1 MNPMYICSLF
11 LFYMKIVIAG
21 AGAVGTHLA
30 TWLSGESHD
39 ITIIDHNPDRLQT
52 VDQNIDAISLY
63 GEVTDF
69 SLLQKAQ
76 VADADL
82 FISVTSVEEANILS
96 AIYAKRLGAK
106 KTIARISQMQYLT
119 NDDVLNIRELGIDE
133 LISPESLA
141 AREVRHLLNT
151 NAASESIEFENGKIN
166 LLGLDIEEDAAIAGK
181 TMAEIAQ
188 MSPVRDYVVV
198 AIRREQQT
206 IIPKGDTV
214 VLPKDHLFVITH
226 ADGVEQVLEVTGRRK
241 ISIRDIMIIGG
252 SRTGRHLARKL
263 CKNFHVKLV
272 EMNAEKAEEIASE
285 HPEIMVLNFDG
296 TDVEKLEEEGLKNT
310 DALVAVTGN
319 SETNV
324 LTCLVAKD
332 RGVKKT
338 IAMVENIEYLSLTQ
352 SIGIDSLINKKL
364 AAANF
369 IYRYIRRGD
378 FVTLSTIHGI
388 DSEVMEFNVTT
399 ECKVTERAIKE
410 LDLPNGSLIGGVI
423 RDNKGLIPT
432 GDFVIRKGDKV
443 VVFAKN
449 ECAKKV
455 GRYFR

>member
-1 MNPMYICSLF
+1 ME
-11 LFYMKIVIAG
+11 IVIAG

-30 TWLSGESHD
+30 TWLSSESHD
-39 ITIIDHNPDRLQT
+39 ITIIDH
-52 VDQNIDAISLY
+52 DQDTLVNIDSHIDAITLS

-69 SLLQKAQ
+69 DVLMRAKVQT
-76 VADADL
+76 ADL

-96 AIYAKRLGAK
+96 AIYAKKLGAK

-119 NDDVLNIRELGIDE
+119 DEDTLNIRELGIDE

-141 AREVRHLLNT
+141 AREVRHLINT
-151 NAASESIEFENGKIN
+151 NAASESIEFENGKIT
-166 LLGLDIEEDAAIAGK
+166 LLGLDIDKDADIVGK
-181 TMAEIAQ
+181 SMAEVAKL
-188 MSPVRDYVVV
+188 SPKRDYVVV
-198 AIRREQQT
+198 AIRRENNT

-214 VLPKDHLFVITH
+214 VEAGDHLFVITH
-226 ADGVEQVLEVTGRRK
+226 ADGMEQVLEVTGRRK
-241 ISIRDIMIIGG
+241 IAIKDIIVVGG
-252 SRTGRHLARKL
+252 SRTGMHLARKL
-263 CKNFHVKLV
+263 GKKFHVKLI
-272 EMNAEKAEEIASE
+272 EQNAEKADKIASMF
-285 HPEIMVLNFDG
+285 PEIMVLNFDG
-296 TDVEKLEEEGLKNT
+296 TDVEKLEEEGLKNA
-310 DALVAVTGN
+310 DVLVAVTGN

-338 IAMVENIEYLSLTQ
+338 IAMVENIEYLALTQ

-388 DSEVMEFNVTT
+388 DSEVMEFNVTSK
-399 ECKVTERAIKE
+399 CKVTQKAIKD
-410 LDLPNGSLIGGVI
+410 LDLPKGAIIGGII
-423 RDNKGLIPT
+423 RDGEGLIPT
-432 GDFVIRKGDKV
+432 GDFEIQPLDKV
-443 VVFAKN
+443 VVFAKT

>member
-1 MNPMYICSLF
+1 M
-11 LFYMKIVIAG
+11 
-21 AGAVGTHLA
+21 GTHLA
-30 TWLSGESHD
+30 TWLASESHD
-39 ITIIDHNPDRLQT
+39 ITIIDHNPDCLQS
-52 VDQNIDAISLY
+52 VDQNIDAIAIS

-69 SLLQKAQ
+69 SILQKAQ
-76 VADADL
+76 VAEADL

-119 NDDVLNIRELGIDE
+119 DDDILNIRELGIDE

-141 AREVRHLLNT
+141 AREVRHLINT

-166 LLGLDIEEDAAIAGK
+166 LLGLDITEDATIVGK
-181 TMAEIAQ
+181 TMAQIAEL
-188 MSPVRDYVVV
+188 SPVRDYVVV
-198 AIRREQQT
+198 AIRRDQQT

-214 VLPKDHLFVITH
+214 VHANDHLFVITH
-226 ADGVEQVLEVTGRRK
+226 ANGMERVLEVTGRRK
-241 ISIRDIMIIGG
+241 IQIDDIMIIGG

-263 CKNFHVKLV
+263 SRNFHVKLV
-272 EMNAEKAEEIASE
+272 EQDPEMAEEIASS
-285 HPEIMVLNFDG
+285 HPEVLVLNFDG

-310 DALVAVTGN
+310 DVLVAVTGN

-388 DSEVMEFNVTT
+388 DSEVMEFNVTSK
-399 ECKVTERAIKE
+399 CDVTEKAIK
-410 LDLPNGSLIGGVI
+410 DLNLPKGAIIGGVI
-423 RDNKGLIPT
+423 RNNEGLIPN
-432 GDFVIRKGDKV
+432 GDFIIQPQDKV
-443 VVFAKN
+443 VVFAKS

-455 GRYFR
+455 SRYFR

>member
-1 MNPMYICSLF
+1 ME
-11 LFYMKIVIAG
+11 IVIAG

-30 TWLSGESHD
+30 TWLSSESHD
-39 ITIIDHNPDRLQT
+39 ITIIDH
-52 VDQNIDAISLY
+52 DQDTLVNIDSHIDAITLS

-69 SLLQKAQ
+69 DVLMRAKVQT
-76 VADADL
+76 ADL

-96 AIYAKRLGAK
+96 AIYAKKLGAK

-119 NDDVLNIRELGIDE
+119 DEDTLNIREFGIDE

-141 AREVRHLLNT
+141 AREVRHLINT
-151 NAASESIEFENGKIN
+151 NAASESIEFENGKIT
-166 LLGLDIEEDAAIAGK
+166 LLGLDIDKDADIVGK
-181 TMAEIAQ
+181 SMAEVAKL
-188 MSPVRDYVVV
+188 SPKRDYVVV
-198 AIRREQQT
+198 AIRRENNT

-214 VLPKDHLFVITH
+214 VEAGDHLFVITH
-226 ADGVEQVLEVTGRRK
+226 ADGMEQVLEVTGRRK
-241 ISIRDIMIIGG
+241 IAIKDIIVVGG
-252 SRTGRHLARKL
+252 SRTGMHLARKL
-263 CKNFHVKLV
+263 GKKFHVKLI
-272 EMNAEKAEEIASE
+272 EQNAEKADKIASMF
-285 HPEIMVLNFDG
+285 PEIMVLNFDG
-296 TDVEKLEEEGLKNT
+296 TDVEKLEEEGLKNA
-310 DALVAVTGN
+310 DVLVAVTGN

-338 IAMVENIEYLSLTQ
+338 IAMVENIEYLALTQ

-388 DSEVMEFNVTT
+388 DSEVMEFNVTSK
-399 ECKVTERAIKE
+399 CKVTQKAIKD
-410 LDLPNGSLIGGVI
+410 LDLPKGAIIGGVI
-423 RDNKGLIPT
+423 RDGEGLIPT
-432 GDFVIRKGDKV
+432 GDFEIQPLDKV
-443 VVFAKN
+443 VVFAKT

>member
-1 MNPMYICSLF
+1 
-11 LFYMKIVIAG
+11 MKIVIAG

-30 TWLSGESHD
+30 TWLSSESHD
-39 ITIIDHNPDRLQT
+39 ITIIDH
-52 VDQNIDAISLY
+52 DQDTLVKIDSHIDAITFS

-69 SLLQKAQ
+69 DVLMRAK
-76 VADADL
+76 VDTADL

-96 AIYAKRLGAK
+96 AIYAKKLGAK

-119 NDDVLNIRELGIDE
+119 DEDTLNIREFGIDE

-141 AREVRHLLNT
+141 AREVRHLINT
-151 NAASESIEFENGKIN
+151 NAASESIEFENGKIT
-166 LLGLDIEEDAAIAGK
+166 LLGLDIDKDADIVGK
-181 TMAEIAQ
+181 SMAEVAKL
-188 MSPVRDYVVV
+188 SSKRDYVVV
-198 AIRREQQT
+198 AIRRENNT

-214 VLPKDHLFVITH
+214 VEVGDHLFVITH
-226 ADGVEQVLEVTGRRK
+226 ADGMEQVLEVTGRRK
-241 ISIRDIMIIGG
+241 IAINDIIVIGG
-252 SRTGRHLARKL
+252 SRTGMHLARKL
-263 CKNFHVKLV
+263 GKKFHVKLI
-272 EMNAEKAEEIASE
+272 EQNAEKADKIASMF
-285 HPEIMVLNFDG
+285 PEIMVLNFDG
-296 TDVEKLEEEGLKNT
+296 TDVEKLEEEGLKNA
-310 DALVAVTGN
+310 DVLVAVTGN

-338 IAMVENIEYLSLTQ
+338 IAMVENIEYLALTQ

-388 DSEVMEFNVTT
+388 DSEVMEFNVTSK
-399 ECKVTERAIKE
+399 CKVTQKAIKD
-410 LDLPNGSLIGGVI
+410 LDLPKGAIIGGVI
-423 RDNKGLIPT
+423 RDGEGLIPT
-432 GDFVIRKGDKV
+432 GDFEIQPLDKV
-443 VVFAKN
+443 VVFAKT

-455 GRYFR
+455 GHYFR

>member
-1 MNPMYICSLF
+1 
-11 LFYMKIVIAG
+11 MKIIIAG

-30 TWLSGESHD
+30 NWLSRESHD
-39 ITIIDHNPDRLQT
+39 ITIIDHDQDRLVT
-52 VDQNIDAISLY
+52 IDSNVDAMTIF

-69 SLLQKAQ
+69 SILERARVQE
-76 VADADL
+76 ADL

-96 AIYAKRLGAK
+96 ALYAKRLGAK

-119 NDDVLNIRELGIDE
+119 DDHILNIRDLGIDE

-141 AREVRHLLNT
+141 AREVRHLINT
-151 NAASESIEFENGKIN
+151 NAASESIEFENGKIT
-166 LLGLDIEEDAAIAGK
+166 LLGLDIDEDASIAGK
-181 TMAEIAQ
+181 TMSEIAS
-188 MSPVRDYVVV
+188 MSEERHYIVV
-198 AIRREQQT
+198 AIKREGET
-206 IIPKGDTV
+206 IIPRGDTTV
-214 VLPKDHLFVITH
+214 NPNDHLFVVTH
-226 ADGVEQVLEVTGRRK
+226 SEGLEQVLEVTGRRK
-241 ISIRDIMIIGG
+241 IKISNIIIIGG

-263 CKNFHVKLV
+263 SKNFHVKLV
-272 EMNAEKAEEIASE
+272 EEDPEKAEEIASQF
-285 HPEIMVLNFDG
+285 PEVMVLNFDG

-332 RGVKKT
+332 RGVQKT

-388 DSEVMEFNVTT
+388 DSEVMEFNVGDK
-399 ECKVTERAIKE
+399 CKVTKSPIK
-410 LDLPNGSLIGGVI
+410 DLHLPKGALIGGVI
-423 RDNKGLIPT
+423 RNQKGLIPK
-432 GDFVIRKGDKV
+432 GDFQIETGDKV

-449 ECAKKV
+449 DCAKKIAN
-455 GRYFR
+455 YFRN

>member
-1 MNPMYICSLF
+1 
-11 LFYMKIVIAG
+11 MKIVIAG

-30 TWLSGESHD
+30 TWLSSESHD
-39 ITIIDHNPDRLQT
+39 ITLIDHDPDRLQN

-69 SLLQKAQ
+69 ALLQKAL
-76 VADADL
+76 VAEADL

-141 AREVRHLLNT
+141 AREVRHLINT

-166 LLGLDIEEDAAIAGK
+166 LLGLDIDEDAAIAGK
-181 TMAEIAQ
+181 TMAEVAK
-188 MSPVRDYVVV
+188 MSPNRDYVVV
-198 AIRREQQT
+198 AIRRDQQT

-214 VLPKDHLFVITH
+214 IQANDHLFVITH

-241 ISIRDIMIIGG
+241 IVINDIMIIGG

-272 EMNAEKAEEIASE
+272 EENPEKAEEIASE
-285 HPEIMVLNFDG
+285 HPEILVLNFDG
-296 TDVEKLEEEGLKNT
+296 TDVEKLEQEGLKNT

-388 DSEVMEFNVTT
+388 DSEVMEFNVSD
-399 ECKVTERAIKE
+399 ECKVTEKAIRD
-410 LDLPNGSLIGGVI
+410 LDLPKGALIGGVI
-423 RDNKGLIPT
+423 RNNKGLIPT
-432 GDFVIRKGDKV
+432 GDFVIRPGDKV
-443 VVFAKN
+443 VVFAKS

-455 GRYFR
+455 SRYFR

>member
-1 MNPMYICSLF
+1 MYLCPLF
-11 LFYMKIVIAG
+11 LYFMKIVIAG

-30 TWLSGESHD
+30 TWLSSESHD
-39 ITIIDHNPDRLQT
+39 ITIIDHDPDCLQS
-52 VDQNIDAISLY
+52 VDQNIDAIAIS

-69 SLLQKAQ
+69 SILQKSK
-76 VADADL
+76 VEEADL

-119 NDDVLNIRELGIDE
+119 DDHILNIRDLGIDE

-141 AREVRHLLNT
+141 AREVRHLINT

-166 LLGLDIEEDAAIAGK
+166 LLGLDIQEDATIVGK
-181 TMAEIAQ
+181 TMAQIAEL
-188 MSPVRDYVVV
+188 SPKRDYIVV

-214 VLPKDHLFVITH
+214 VEANDHLFVITH
-226 ADGVEQVLEVTGRRK
+226 ANGMEQVLEVTGRRK
-241 ISIRDIMIIGG
+241 IQIDDIMIIGG

-263 CKNFHVKLV
+263 SRNFHVKLV
-272 EMNAEKAEEIASE
+272 EQNPEKAEEIASA
-285 HPEIMVLNFDG
+285 HPEILVLNFDG

-388 DSEVMEFNVTT
+388 DSEVMEFNVTSQ
-399 ECKVTERAIKE
+399 CDVTEKAIRQ
-410 LDLPNGSLIGGVI
+410 LNLPKGALIGGII
-423 RDNKGLIPT
+423 RNNEGLIPN
-432 GDFVIRKGDKV
+432 GDFIIRPGDKV
-443 VVFAKN
+443 VVFAKS

-455 GRYFR
+455 SRYFR

>member
-1 MNPMYICSLF
+1 ME
-11 LFYMKIVIAG
+11 IVIAG

-30 TWLSGESHD
+30 TWLSSESHD
-39 ITIIDHNPDRLQT
+39 ITIIDH
-52 VDQNIDAISLY
+52 DQDTLVNIDSHIDAITLS

-69 SLLQKAQ
+69 DVLMRAK
-76 VADADL
+76 VHTADL

-96 AIYAKRLGAK
+96 AIYAKKLGAK

-119 NDDVLNIRELGIDE
+119 DEDTLNIREFGIDE

-141 AREVRHLLNT
+141 AREVRHLINT
-151 NAASESIEFENGKIN
+151 NAASESIEFENGKIT
-166 LLGLDIEEDAAIAGK
+166 LLGLDIDKDADIVGK
-181 TMAEIAQ
+181 SMAEVAKL
-188 MSPVRDYVVV
+188 STKRDYVVV
-198 AIRREQQT
+198 AIRRENNT

-214 VLPKDHLFVITH
+214 VEAGDHLFVITH
-226 ADGVEQVLEVTGRRK
+226 ADGMEQVLEVTGRRK
-241 ISIRDIMIIGG
+241 IAIKDIIVVGG
-252 SRTGRHLARKL
+252 SRTGMHLARKL
-263 CKNFHVKLV
+263 GKKFHVKLI
-272 EMNAEKAEEIASE
+272 EQNAEKADKIASMF
-285 HPEIMVLNFDG
+285 PEIMVLNFDG
-296 TDVEKLEEEGLKNT
+296 TDVEKLEEEGLKNA
-310 DALVAVTGN
+310 DVLVAVTGN

-338 IAMVENIEYLSLTQ
+338 IAMVENIEYLALTQ

-388 DSEVMEFNVTT
+388 DSEVMEFNVTSK
-399 ECKVTERAIKE
+399 CKVTQKAIKD
-410 LDLPNGSLIGGVI
+410 LDLPKGAIIGGVI
-423 RDNKGLIPT
+423 RDGEGLIPT
-432 GDFVIRKGDKV
+432 GDFEIQPLDKV
-443 VVFAKN
+443 VVFAKT

>member
-1 MNPMYICSLF
+1 
-11 LFYMKIVIAG
+11 MKIVIAG

-30 TWLSGESHD
+30 TWLSSESHD
-39 ITIIDHNPDRLQT
+39 ITIIDHDPDCLQS
-52 VDQNIDAISLY
+52 VDQNIDAIAIS

-69 SLLQKAQ
+69 RILQNAR
-76 VADADL
+76 VEEADL

-119 NDDVLNIRELGIDE
+119 RANILNIRDLGIDE

-141 AREVRHLLNT
+141 AREVRHLINT

-166 LLGLDIEEDAAIAGK
+166 LLGLDIEEKAAIVGK
-181 TMAEIAQ
+181 TMAQIAE
-188 MSPVRDYVVV
+188 MSPQRDYIVV
-198 AIRREQQT
+198 AIRRDQQT

-214 VLPKDHLFVITH
+214 VHANDHLFVITH
-226 ADGVEQVLEVTGRRK
+226 ATGMEQVLEVTGRREIL
-241 ISIRDIMIIGG
+241 ISDIMIIGG
-252 SRTGRHLARKL
+252 SRTGTHLARKL
-263 CKNFHVKLV
+263 SRNFHVKLV
-272 EMNAEKAEEIASE
+272 EENPERAEEIARNY
-285 HPEIMVLNFDG
+285 PEIMVLNFDG

-369 IYRYIRRGD
+369 IYRYIRSGD

-388 DSEVMEFNVTT
+388 DSEVMEFNVSSA
-399 ECKVTERAIKE
+399 CYVTEKAIK
-410 LDLPNGSLIGGVI
+410 DLSLPKGALVGGII
-423 RDNKGLIPT
+423 RNNEGLIPT
-432 GDFVIRKGDKV
+432 GDFIIRPGDKV
-443 VVFAKN
+443 VVFAKT

-455 GRYFR
+455 SRYFRS

>member
-1 MNPMYICSLF
+1 MAN
-11 LFYMKIVIAG
+11 
-21 AGAVGTHLA
+21 
-30 TWLSGESHD
+30 WLSRESHD
-39 ITIIDHNPDRLQT
+39 ITIIDHDQDRLVT
-52 VDQNIDAISLY
+52 IDSNVDAMTIF

-69 SLLQKAQ
+69 SILERARVQE
-76 VADADL
+76 ADL

-96 AIYAKRLGAK
+96 ALYAKRLGAK

-119 NDDVLNIRELGIDE
+119 DDHILNIRDLGIDE

-141 AREVRHLLNT
+141 AREVRHLINT
-151 NAASESIEFENGKIN
+151 NAASESIEFENGKIT
-166 LLGLDIEEDAAIAGK
+166 LLGLDIDEDASIAGK
-181 TMAEIAQ
+181 TMSEIAS
-188 MSPVRDYVVV
+188 MSEERHYIVV
-198 AIRREQQT
+198 AIKREGET
-206 IIPKGDTV
+206 IIPRGDTTV
-214 VLPKDHLFVITH
+214 NPNDHLFVVTH
-226 ADGVEQVLEVTGRRK
+226 SEGLEQVLEVTGRRK
-241 ISIRDIMIIGG
+241 IKISNIIIIGG

-263 CKNFHVKLV
+263 SKNFHVKLV
-272 EMNAEKAEEIASE
+272 EEDPEKAEEIASQF
-285 HPEIMVLNFDG
+285 PEVMVLNFDG

-332 RGVKKT
+332 RGVQKT

-388 DSEVMEFNVTT
+388 DSEVMEFNVGDK
-399 ECKVTERAIKE
+399 CKVTKSPIK
-410 LDLPNGSLIGGVI
+410 DLHLPKGALIGGVI
-423 RDNKGLIPT
+423 RNQKGLIPK
-432 GDFVIRKGDKV
+432 GDFQIETGDKV

-449 ECAKKV
+449 DCAKKIAN
-455 GRYFR
+455 YFRN

>member
-1 MNPMYICSLF
+1 ME
-11 LFYMKIVIAG
+11 IVIAG

-30 TWLSGESHD
+30 TWLSSESHD
-39 ITIIDHNPDRLQT
+39 ITIIDH
-52 VDQNIDAISLY
+52 DQDTLVNIDSHIDAITLS

-69 SLLQKAQ
+69 DVLMRAKVQT
-76 VADADL
+76 ADL

-96 AIYAKRLGAK
+96 AIYAKKLGAK

-119 NDDVLNIRELGIDE
+119 DEDTLNIREFGIDE

-141 AREVRHLLNT
+141 AREVRHLINT
-151 NAASESIEFENGKIN
+151 NAASESIEFENGKIT
-166 LLGLDIEEDAAIAGK
+166 LLGLDIDKDADRVGK
-181 TMAEIAQ
+181 SMAEVAKL
-188 MSPVRDYVVV
+188 SPKRDYVVV
-198 AIRREQQT
+198 AIRRENNT

-214 VLPKDHLFVITH
+214 VEAGDHLFVITH
-226 ADGVEQVLEVTGRRK
+226 ADGMEQVLEVTGRRK
-241 ISIRDIMIIGG
+241 IAIKDIIVVGG
-252 SRTGRHLARKL
+252 SRTGMHLARKL
-263 CKNFHVKLV
+263 GKKFHVKLI
-272 EMNAEKAEEIASE
+272 EQNAEKADKIASMF
-285 HPEIMVLNFDG
+285 PEIMVLNFDG
-296 TDVEKLEEEGLKNT
+296 TDVEKLEEEGLKNA
-310 DALVAVTGN
+310 DVLVAVTGN

-338 IAMVENIEYLSLTQ
+338 IAMVENIEYLALTQ

-388 DSEVMEFNVTT
+388 DSEVMEFNVTSK
-399 ECKVTERAIKE
+399 CKVTQKAIKD
-410 LDLPNGSLIGGVI
+410 LDLPKGAIIGGVI
-423 RDNKGLIPT
+423 RDGEGLIPT
-432 GDFVIRKGDKV
+432 GDFEIQPLDKV
-443 VVFAKN
+443 VVFAKT

>member
-1 MNPMYICSLF
+1 
-11 LFYMKIVIAG
+11 MKIVIAG

-30 TWLSGESHD
+30 TWLSSESHD
-39 ITIIDHNPDRLQT
+39 ITLIDHDQDKLKN
-52 VDQNIDAISLY
+52 VDQSIDAIALS

-69 SLLQKAQ
+69 YILQKAR
-76 VADADL
+76 VSEADL

-96 AIYAKRLGAK
+96 AILAKKLGAK

-119 NDDVLNIRELGIDE
+119 DDHILNIRDLGIDE

-141 AREVRHLLNT
+141 AREVRHLIKT

-166 LLGLDIEEDAAIAGK
+166 LLGLDIEEDAAIVGK
-181 TMAEIAQ
+181 TMAQVAQ
-188 MSPVRDYVVV
+188 LSAKREYVVV
-198 AIRREQQT
+198 AIKRGQQT

-214 VLPKDHLFVITH
+214 VYAKDHLFVITH
-226 ADGVEQVLEVTGRRK
+226 PEGMEQVLEVTGRRK
-241 ISIRDIMIIGG
+241 IQVSNIMIVGG

-263 CKNFHVKLV
+263 SKDFHIKLIEQDA
-272 EMNAEKAEEIASE
+272 EMAEEIAGQF
-285 HPEIMVLNFDG
+285 PQIMVLNFDA

-310 DALVAVTGN
+310 DVLVAVTGN

-369 IYRYIRRGD
+369 IYRYIRSGD
-378 FVTLSTIHGI
+378 FVRLSTIHGI
-388 DSEVMEFNVTT
+388 DSEVMEF
-399 ECKVTERAIKE
+399 KVTSKCAVTKSAIKDLE
-410 LDLPNGSLIGGVI
+410 LPKGALIGGVI
-423 RDNKGLIPT
+423 RNNKGLIPD
-432 GDFVIRKGDKV
+432 GDFTIRPEDKV
-443 VVFAKN
+443 VVFAKT

-455 GRYFR
+455 SRYFR

>member
-1 MNPMYICSLF
+1 
-11 LFYMKIVIAG
+11 MKIVIAG

-30 TWLSGESHD
+30 TWLSSESHD
-39 ITIIDHNPDRLQT
+39 ITIIDH
-52 VDQNIDAISLY
+52 DQDTLVKIDSHIDAITFS

-69 SLLQKAQ
+69 DVLMRAK
-76 VADADL
+76 VDTADL

-96 AIYAKRLGAK
+96 AIYAKKLGAK

-119 NDDVLNIRELGIDE
+119 DEDTLNIREFGIDE

-141 AREVRHLLNT
+141 AREVRHLINT
-151 NAASESIEFENGKIN
+151 NAASESIEFENGKIT
-166 LLGLDIEEDAAIAGK
+166 LLGLDIDKDADIVGK
-181 TMAEIAQ
+181 SMAEVAKL
-188 MSPVRDYVVV
+188 SSKRDYVVV
-198 AIRREQQT
+198 AIRRENNT

-214 VLPKDHLFVITH
+214 VEAGDHLFVITH
-226 ADGVEQVLEVTGRRK
+226 ADGMEQVLEVTGRRK
-241 ISIRDIMIIGG
+241 IAINDIIVIGG
-252 SRTGRHLARKL
+252 SRTGMHLARKL
-263 CKNFHVKLV
+263 GKKFHVKLI
-272 EMNAEKAEEIASE
+272 EQNAEKADKIASMF
-285 HPEIMVLNFDG
+285 PEIMVLNFDG
-296 TDVEKLEEEGLKNT
+296 TDVEKLEEEGLKNA
-310 DALVAVTGN
+310 DVLVAVTGN

-338 IAMVENIEYLSLTQ
+338 IAMVENIEYLALTQ

-388 DSEVMEFNVTT
+388 DSEVMEFNVTSK
-399 ECKVTERAIKE
+399 CKVTQKAIKD
-410 LDLPNGSLIGGVI
+410 LDLPKGAIIGGVI
-423 RDNKGLIPT
+423 RDGEGLIPT
-432 GDFVIRKGDKV
+432 GDFEIQPLDKV
-443 VVFAKN
+443 VVFAKT

-455 GRYFR
+455 GHYFR

>member
-1 MNPMYICSLF
+1 M
-11 LFYMKIVIAG
+11 
-21 AGAVGTHLA
+21 GTHLA
-30 TWLSGESHD
+30 TWLASESHD
-39 ITIIDHNPDRLQT
+39 ITIIDHNPDCLQS
-52 VDQNIDAISLY
+52 VDQNIDAIAIS

-69 SLLQKAQ
+69 SILQKSQ
-76 VADADL
+76 VAEADL

-119 NDDVLNIRELGIDE
+119 DDDILNIRELGIDE

-141 AREVRHLLNT
+141 AREVRHLINT

-166 LLGLDIEEDAAIAGK
+166 LLGLDITEDATIVGK
-181 TMAEIAQ
+181 TMAQIAEL
-188 MSPVRDYVVV
+188 SPDRDYVVV
-198 AIRREQQT
+198 AIRRDQQT

-214 VLPKDHLFVITH
+214 VHANDHLFVITH
-226 ADGVEQVLEVTGRRK
+226 ANGMERVLEVTGRRK
-241 ISIRDIMIIGG
+241 IQIDDIMIIGG

-263 CKNFHVKLV
+263 SRNFHVKLV
-272 EMNAEKAEEIASE
+272 EQDPEMAEEIAST
-285 HPEIMVLNFDG
+285 HPEVLVLNFDG

-310 DALVAVTGN
+310 DVLVAVTGN

-388 DSEVMEFNVTT
+388 DSEVMEFNVTSK
-399 ECKVTERAIKE
+399 CDVTEKAIK
-410 LDLPNGSLIGGVI
+410 DLNLPKGAIIGGVI
-423 RDNKGLIPT
+423 RNNEGLIPN
-432 GDFVIRKGDKV
+432 GDFIIQPQDKV
-443 VVFAKN
+443 VVFAKS

-455 GRYFR
+455 SRYFR

>member
-1 MNPMYICSLF
+1 ME
-11 LFYMKIVIAG
+11 IVIAG

-30 TWLSGESHD
+30 TWLSSESHD
-39 ITIIDHNPDRLQT
+39 ITIIDH
-52 VDQNIDAISLY
+52 DQDTLVNIDSHIDAITLS

-69 SLLQKAQ
+69 DVLMRAK
-76 VADADL
+76 VHTADL

-96 AIYAKRLGAK
+96 AIYAKKLGAK

-119 NDDVLNIRELGIDE
+119 DEDTLNIREFGIDE

-141 AREVRHLLNT
+141 AREVRHLINT
-151 NAASESIEFENGKIN
+151 NAASESIEFENGKIT
-166 LLGLDIEEDAAIAGK
+166 LLGLDIDKDADIVGK
-181 TMAEIAQ
+181 SMAEVAKL
-188 MSPVRDYVVV
+188 STKRDYVVV
-198 AIRREQQT
+198 AIRRENNT

-214 VLPKDHLFVITH
+214 VEAGDHLFVITH
-226 ADGVEQVLEVTGRRK
+226 ADGMEQVLEVTGRRK
-241 ISIRDIMIIGG
+241 IAIKDIIVVGG
-252 SRTGRHLARKL
+252 SRTGMHLARKL
-263 CKNFHVKLV
+263 GKKFHVKLI
-272 EMNAEKAEEIASE
+272 EQNAEKADKIASMF
-285 HPEIMVLNFDG
+285 PEIMVLNFDG
-296 TDVEKLEEEGLKNT
+296 TDVEKLEEEGLKNA
-310 DALVAVTGN
+310 DVLVAVTGN

-338 IAMVENIEYLSLTQ
+338 IAMVENIEYLALTQ

-388 DSEVMEFNVTT
+388 DSEVMEFNVTSK
-399 ECKVTERAIKE
+399 CKVTQKAIKD
-410 LDLPNGSLIGGVI
+410 LDLPKGAIIGGII
-423 RDNKGLIPT
+423 RDGEGLIPT
-432 GDFVIRKGDKV
+432 GDFEIQPLDKV
-443 VVFAKN
+443 VVFAKT